1 MGLARKVML
10 RIASTYQ
17 QDIKHLDMTPQPL
30 STSAYNIYSIGWQ
43 ITTG

>member
-1 MGLARKVML
+1 MGLARENML

-17 QDIKHLDMTPQPL
+17 LDTKHLDMTPQPL
-30 STSAYNIYSIGWQ
+30 STSAYNIYSFGWQ